1 MAMPSD
7 TERENCRKFAKFCFR
22 VIKNE
27 CSNIKRAAG
36 IRKDYDATG
45 EEPVEYLLELLSHED
60 AYTVEDL
67 ILNVDGKP
75 CVIESE
81 ILFEVLKSLPND
93 QQKTLLYD
101 FWLELKDREIAERLE
116 VTVRTV
122 YNLRQRAFKKIKT
135 YYELH
140 GQGVI
145 RELSDDLITRAA
157 NGEEKALER
166 MTVNGRKQG
175 ETFMIYRMLRWKMW
189 WHGFLKR
196 KVLVNWSV
204 SPLIMGKSYR
214 EPCFPQKNGW
224 RKIN

>member
-7 TERENCRKFAKFCFR
+7 TERENCHKFAKFCFR

-81 ILFEVLKSLPND
+81 ILFEALKSLPND

-145 RELSDDLITRAA
+145 RELSDAKGVEAMCKAMEDMRKEAAVEQLLKTLRNLMKNLGWTAEQAMTAMGGSESEKGILI
-157 NGEEKALER
+157 
-166 MTVNGRKQG
+166 
-175 ETFMIYRMLRWKMW
+175 
-189 WHGFLKR
+189 KR
-196 KVLVNWSV
+196 
-204 SPLIMGKSYR
+204 I
-214 EPCFPQKNGW
+214 
-224 RKIN
+224 

>member
-1 MAMPSD
+1 MTMPSD
-7 TERENCRKFAKFCFR
+7 TERENCHKFAKFCFR

-36 IRKDYDATG
+36 YDATG

-60 AYTVEDL
+60 AYTVENL

-75 CVIESE
+75 CVMESE
-81 ILFEVLKSLPND
+81 ILFEALKSLPDD

-122 YNLRQRAFKKIKT
+122 YNLRQRAFNRIRT

-140 GQGVI
+140 GQG
-145 RELSDDLITRAA
+145 RD
-157 NGEEKALER
+157 
-166 MTVNGRKQG
+166 
-175 ETFMIYRMLRWKMW
+175 
-189 WHGFLKR
+189 
-196 KVLVNWSV
+196 
-204 SPLIMGKSYR
+204 P
-214 EPCFPQKNGW
+214 
-224 RKIN
+224 